1 MDSPQRHR
9 DHGVRDF
16 KTFKIRNLVSRD
28 VVVGNHPTPI
38 VGRWT
43 KVGRRSEATV
53 PGIDW
58 NRILEYFW
66 PADFFADG
74 SISDLVLRVAWTP

>member
-1 MDSPQRHR
+1 LRGIILRERAERSGVHGELNSPRRHR

-43 KVGRRSEATV
+43 KVGRRSEATEL
-53 PGIDW
+53 GIGWD
-58 NRILEYFW
+58 RMLGYF
-66 PADFFADG
+66 
-74 SISDLVLRVAWTP
+74 